1 MTQSVNP
8 ASASSGNNNPI
19 GLVFQYKP
27 TPAGGNFQ
35 RPSLMSCVAG
45 MSFGG
50 LIYQHVQ
57 IDISDRFERPALI
70 TYSRLYF
77 IKPFA
82 IFLCSSKK
90 GRIAFRIEKT
100 SAKPPRHTHKAHFT
114 HSICLHP
121 KYAEDTQNSHYVHAY
136 YRPHIF
142 HFNPF
147 IDYRKEAKN
156 DAQLQ
161 LLAKRS

>member
-1 MTQSVNP
+1 
-8 ASASSGNNNPI
+8 
-19 GLVFQYKP
+19 
-27 TPAGGNFQ
+27 
-35 RPSLMSCVAG
+35 MSCVAG

-77 IKPFA
+77 IKPFT
-82 IFLCSSKK
+82 ILLCSSKK

-100 SAKPPRHTHKAHFT
+100 SAKPPRHTHKAHIIY
-114 HSICLHP
+114 SLCLHP
-121 KYAEDTQNSHYVHAY
+121 KCTEDTQNPHYVHAY

-147 IDYRKEAKN
+147 IDHHKGTKN

-161 LLAKRS
+161 LLTKHA

>member
-1 MTQSVNP
+1 
-8 ASASSGNNNPI
+8 
-19 GLVFQYKP
+19 
-27 TPAGGNFQ
+27 
-35 RPSLMSCVAG
+35 MSCVAG

-82 IFLCSSKK
+82 ILLCPSKK

-100 SAKPPRHTHKAHFT
+100 NAKPPRHTHKAHII

-121 KYAEDTQNSHYVHAY
+121 KCTEDTQNSHYVHAY
-136 YRPHIF
+136 YRPCIF

-147 IDYRKEAKN
+147 IGHRKGTKN